1 MKKSSLRLM
10 LTFLSILL
18 FVAATCMVFLNQVVF
33 SGKGTILGTTFTTEY
48 TWLEVFFKG
57 KEVSYNG
64 VSATASNPNILGF
77 IGYICAFVG
86 AIFAGLLLLAE
97 SKKASA
103 TTKMFVSFL
112 SIACGVASIVLLILM
127 PISWTN
133 ANSNLVD
140 ATKSVYTVNIT
151 LGIGGILGL
160 SFSGL
165 STIFVILYMVSIMV
179 HPGKKRK

>member
-18 FVAATCMVFLNQVVF
+18 FVAAACMVFLNQVVF
-33 SGKGTILGTTFTTEY
+33 SGKGTILGTTFSTEY
-48 TWLEVFFKG
+48 SWLEVFFKG
-57 KEVSYNG
+57 KEVSYSG
-64 VSATASNPNILGF
+64 VSVTASSPNIIGF

-103 TTKMFVSFL
+103 TTKMFISFL
-112 SIACGVASIVLLILM
+112 SIACGVASIILLILM
-127 PISWTN
+127 PVCWANTN
-133 ANSNLVD
+133 SDLVE
-140 ATKSVYTVNIT
+140 ATKLGYTVNTT

-179 HPGKKRK
+179 KPGKKRK